1 MPFQPQ
7 DLQVVFITYNRSEL
21 LAETFQAIKAS
32 PKLAGVK
39 VICSDDCSKPEHQAR
54 IRAMGFDEIVVP
66 ARNGGLGSNNNRG
79 LKASTSKYQLMVQDD
94 CKMVNDQ
101 AVLDAVAVLNADPRV
116 GMVRLYGEPHHFP
129 LQERVT
135 PEGIPYWV
143 ADHTAPGYLALKAG
157 PVRKRVYSDQPHV
170 RRRELHERAVGY
182 YIEGSP
188 LEKTEMDY
196 EDKLD
201 AQSELFVAFLNPRE
215 VNHFVHLGSEASFR
229 TSTVNQRMDRALL
242 GVVDGIGL
250 RNTPFFRAGR
260 SVYRGFQ
267 ALLEKLG
274 VSR

>member
-54 IRAMGFDEIVVP
+54 IRAMGFDQVITP

-129 LQERVT
+129 LKERVT

-143 ADHTAPGYLALKAG
+143 ADHTAPGYLQLKAG
-157 PVRKRVYSDQPHV
+157 QVRKRVYSDQPHV

-201 AQSELFVAFLNPRE
+201 AQSELFVAFLSPRE

-267 ALLEKLG
+267 AVLEKLG

>member
-54 IRAMGFDEIVVP
+54 IRAMGFDQIVVP

-79 LKASTSKYQLMVQDD
+79 LRASTSKYQLMVQDD

-116 GMVRLYGEPHHFP
+116 GMVRMTGEAHHFP
-129 LQERVT
+129 LDERIT
-135 PEGIPYWV
+135 PEGVRYWV
-143 ADHTAPGYLALKAG
+143 ADHTATAYQALKSG
-157 PVRKRVYSDQPHV
+157 PIRRRVYSDQPHV

-182 YIEGSP
+182 YIEGAP
-188 LEKTEMDY
+188 LEKTEVDY

-201 AQSELFVAFLNPRE
+201 AQSELFVAFLNTQGI
-215 VNHFVHLGSEASFR
+215 NQFKHLGDEASFR

-267 ALLEKLG
+267 AVLEKLG